1 MPTHTYMS
9 PEPPLRGAFAPVNKG
24 VRTAALGQSRP
35 ASARKAVM
43 RVLELG
49 FIAFTGAA
57 GVWCLYEAVRF
68 FTA

>member
-1 MPTHTYMS
+1 MPTHAYMS
-9 PEPPLRGAFAPVNKG
+9 PEPPLRGPFAPAKG
-24 VRTAALGQSRP
+24 VRTAALAQSRP
-35 ASARKAVM
+35 APSRKRVM

-68 FTA
+68 FTGG